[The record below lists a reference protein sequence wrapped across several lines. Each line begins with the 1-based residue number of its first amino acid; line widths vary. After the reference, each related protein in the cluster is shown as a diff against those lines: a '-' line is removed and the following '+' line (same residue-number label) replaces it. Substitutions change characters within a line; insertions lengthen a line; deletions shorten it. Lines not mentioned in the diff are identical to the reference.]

1 MRLRDV
7 VNSEKCHSKDMY
19 SDFSEK
25 KEKNYYNGIVIRELF
40 KKHGLRFISKDVLDT
55 VKEVMPPELFHTSR
69 EATINTSLLVLRLL
83 RFQEYCNKYS
93 WFSNAIKNGAKVHG
107 GSSTFVT
114 SYNIEV
120 DYSFIIEDGDSIY
133 IYKVKNSK
141 KQGLTPNGKTVF
153 TKISDNMELFLLQIA
168 AEKLFP
174 GKSYYSANIMFLRT
188 AKDKNDTLV
197 PAITYSKESDIHVET
212 SFYITKKAEMFDRL
226 DRIIAGN
233 SAHHCEDCSTCAYYR
248 LCKYEKDETNAVI
261 IPKQAKATNV
271 SFTKAQNEMIHATAG
286 IYRVLAGA
294 GSGKTTCIANRICN
308 LVKVGIK
315 PENILL
321 ITYTTKGVQEMHEKI
336 EYWLNRN
343 NIKADIKDFQI
354 FTFNSFGF
362 ELVKKEYTRFGYTKE
377 PTLLEKSEKIAL
389 IKQLLDSQPEIPGFN
404 YKDPVLDMPYAKG
417 VVLMM
422 DKYFSQI
429 KAGGLTYP
437 DEVRKTC
444 YIKSEETATE
454 VLKLYRKY
462 INHMLQ
468 NNLVDYSDQINLCL
482 EIMSDPVLLEKYG
495 FSYIMVDEFQDSDSL
510 QINILMRMAKYSKF
524 ASLMV
529 VGDDSQAIFSWRGAT
544 ARNIIHFKDVF
555 PTTYDIKLMENFRS
569 TANICELANAINNI
583 NIDKVPKELISDRQG
598 NKPFIFSMNN
608 YTDFVDKVIEIMLY
622 YGYNLSDIA
631 MIARN
636 KKDLLEI
643 QKELIKRGVANVIA
657 VNELLIDN
665 PVIQHL
671 IDFANFL
678 QDPKASLSFAEYLQ
692 VADYE
697 NYKKQTKHTLP
708 KYVENAMEAFQD
720 DLDHCT
726 SEQEKIQY
734 VFDKFEQIAQTERS
748 VKSLLDVLKGRLF
761 ITLKEMAKFMLDM
774 ETYKAEYTIEKIE
787 QPVNG
792 ITLTTAHSSKGR
804 EWEFVAVYLP
814 SFSYPLDI
822 EYIATKNNPQFEEER
837 RLLFVAITRA
847 KESLLLGG
855 DVDSSIFKEVRDAQ
869 KTAEAKLKKK

>member
-1 MRLRDV
+1 MKLRDV
-7 VNSEKCHSKDMY
+7 VNSEKCHSKDVY
-19 SDFSEK
+19 SGFSEK
-25 KEKNYYNGIVIRELF
+25 KEKNYYNGIVVRELF
-40 KKHGLRFISKDVLDT
+40 KKHGLNFISKDVLDT
-55 VKEVMPPELFHTSR
+55 VQEVMPPELFHTSR

-93 WFSNAIKNGAKVHG
+93 WFSKAIKNGAKVHE
-107 GSSTFVT
+107 GSSVFVT

-120 DYSFIIEDGDSIY
+120 DYSFIIENKNDIY
-133 IYKVKNSK
+133 IYKVKNAK

-153 TKISDNMELFLLQIA
+153 TKLSDNMEMFLLQMA
-168 AEKLFP
+168 AEKQFP
-174 GKSYYSANIMFLRT
+174 GKSYYSANIIFLRT
-188 AKDKNDTLV
+188 AKDKNDVLV
-197 PAITYSKESDIHVET
+197 PALTYSEQTDISAEV
-212 SFYITKKAEMFDRL
+212 SFDSVKKAEMFDRL
-226 DRIIAGN
+226 DKIVAGT
-233 SAHHCEDCSTCAYYR
+233 SAHHCEDCDTCPYYR
-248 LCKYEKDETNAVI
+248 LCKYEKDETNAMI
-261 IPKQAKATNV
+261 IPKQPKATNV
-271 SFTKAQNEMIHATAG
+271 YFTKAQNEMIHATAG

-308 LVKVGIK
+308 LVKIGISPDK
-315 PENILL
+315 ILL
-321 ITYTTKGVQEMHEKI
+321 ITYTTKGVQEMYEKI

-343 NIKADIKDFQI
+343 KIKANIKDFKI
-354 FTFNSFGF
+354 FTFNGFGF
-362 ELVKKEYTRFGYTKE
+362 DLIKKEYARFGYTKE
-377 PTLLEKSEKIAL
+377 PALLEKSEKVSL

-422 DKYFSQI
+422 DKYFSEI
-429 KAGGLTYP
+429 KARNLTYP
-437 DEVRKTC
+437 DEVRQFCGVKT
-444 YIKSEETATE
+444 EETATE
-454 VLKLYRKY
+454 ILKLYRKY
-462 INHMLQ
+462 TDYMLQ
-468 NNLVDYSDQINLCL
+468 NNLVDYSDQISYCL
-482 EIMSDPVLLEKYG
+482 DIVSDSNLLEKYG

-555 PTTYDIKLMENFRS
+555 PATYDIKLMENFRS
-569 TANICELANAINNI
+569 TKNICELANAINNI
-583 NIDKVPKELISDRQG
+583 NIDKVPKELISDKQG
-598 NKPFIFSMNN
+598 SKPFLFSIKS
-608 YTDFVDKVIEIMLY
+608 YKEFVDKVIDIMLY

-631 MIARN
+631 LIARN

-643 QKELIKRGVANVIA
+643 QTELIKRGLANVIA
-657 VNELLIDN
+657 VNELLIEN
-665 PVIQHL
+665 PIVQHL
-671 IDFANFL
+671 LDFANFL

-697 NYKKQTKHTLP
+697 DFKKQTKHTLP
-708 KYVENAMEAFQD
+708 KYVETAMEVFQD

-726 SEQEKIQY
+726 SEKEKIQY
-734 VFDKFEQIAQTERS
+734 VLDKFELIAQNERS

-761 ITLKEMAKFMLDM
+761 VTLKEMAKFMLDM

-804 EWEFVAVYLP
+804 EWEFVAIYLP

-822 EYIATKNNPQFEEER
+822 EYMATKNNPQFEEER

-869 KTAEAKLKKK
+869 KVAEKKLKK